1 MQENQNSN
9 KNKNESKYLLPFVFL
24 FLISVDQFTK
34 FFSGNVFKN
43 SVFAFSLPLPVWL
56 IYTIYALVLGAM
68 LGYCLK
74 NYQKFSRQQ
83 SLAWVVIFS
92 GAVSNI
98 GERIILGY
106 VRDWIFIL
114 SGIFNLADLYII
126 AGIVLLLLQQ
136 FIDKNDI
143 IDKIEHN

>member
-9 KNKNESKYLLPFVFL
+9 KNKNESKYVLTFVFL

-34 FFSGNVFKN
+34 FFAENIFKN

-56 IYTIYALVLGAM
+56 IYTIYAFVLGAM
-68 LGYCLK
+68 LVYCLK
-74 NYQKFSRQQ
+74 NYQKFSKQQ

-114 SGIFNLADLYII
+114 NGVLNLADFYILL
-126 AGIVLLLLQQ
+126 GILILLTRR
-136 FIDKNDI
+136 DI
-143 IDKIEHN
+143 SQINTKVSV